1 MTVRRQLFDVLVAG
15 VVATLLSVP
24 INAAAMGL
32 GTVVGILVASAFYF
46 SRYPW
51 GAEDG
56 DRINDRIDAF
66 YDAHLP
72 V

>member
-1 MTVRRQLFDVLVAG
+1 MSVRRQLFDVLVAG
-15 VVATLLSVP
+15 VLATVLAFPVNL
-24 INAAAMGL
+24 AAPGL
-32 GTVVGILVASAFYF
+32 GTVVGILVASTFYF

-51 GAEDG
+51 GAKDG
-56 DRINDRIDAF
+56 HRLNERIDAF